1 MRNMSSNFKHYEH
14 SKILKQTYICPICF
28 NTKEVETEIIGATE
42 DDDTRV
48 HHVEYNAYCRD
59 CDSYMFDCDNKLV
72 DVIVALNKLGLTTEY
87 CCIGHSKHEEFYV
100 CVDMDCCMPYVSFE
114 KDISGVINKVK
125 KKMAKKERKASKDG
139 KGKHEREFKSK
150 SKFSSKY
157 RDRIVSIREADKKA
171 KVKSEQRTKNK
182 KNKQEKAKKSPQEIR
197 EEMLK
202 QLEHSK
208 LKDNK

>member
-1 MRNMSSNFKHYEH
+1 MRDMSNNFKRYEH
-14 SKILKQTYICPICF
+14 SKILKQTYVCPICF
-28 NTKEVETEIIGATE
+28 KKQEVETEIIGATE

-114 KDISGVINKVK
+114 KDISRVISKVK
-125 KKMAKKERKASKDG
+125 KTELYDKYIYIENLPGTNRTIIRARVFDESGRSIFELSDDTDENGNNVPVSQESIEQSGNVLLSFLWNIVAIQKEG
-139 KGKHEREFKSK
+139 
-150 SKFSSKY
+150 
-157 RDRIVSIREADKKA
+157 
-171 KVKSEQRTKNK
+171 Q
-182 KNKQEKAKKSPQEIR
+182 
-197 EEMLK
+197 
-202 QLEHSK
+202 
-208 LKDNK
+208 